1 MISSIK
7 IIIIGDSGVGKS
19 SLLYSYLNNKPCLY
33 PISSISLDCQSKKIK
48 INNNLVNLIFWDTVG
63 QESFLSITK
72 SYYRN
77 SQIAILVYSVDD
89 LQSFTNL
96 TKWIDIINQ
105 YNTEPVLKVI
115 VGDKIDSVK
124 KRQVDKKE
132 AEEFAQNNDMLYFE
146 LTQNDPVIVRESI
159 AKIVKS
165 YIDNIEEYD
174 LLGTP
179 PENNSE
185 VLKISKVDSYGECC
199 F

>member
-1 MISSIK
+1 MITSIK

-19 SLLYSYLNNKPCLY
+19 CLLYSYLNNKPCQY
-33 PISSISLDCQSKKIK
+33 PISSIGLDCQSNKIK
-48 INNNLVNLIFWDTVG
+48 IGDHEIKLVFWDTVG

-96 TKWIDIINQ
+96 TKWIDVINQ
-105 YNTEPVLKVI
+105 YNTEPVQKVI
-115 VGDKIDSVK
+115 VGNKIDSPK
-124 KRQVDKKE
+124 KRQVNKKE

-146 LTQNDPVIVRESI
+146 LTQNDPALVRDSI
-159 AKIVKS
+159 TKIVKS
-165 YIDNIEEYD
+165 YIDNIEEHY

-185 VLKISKVDSYGECC
+185 VLKISKLDSYGECC